1 MNSSAVKKQGKGDS
15 LIWFTGSAVTLT
27 LLMTITLVVVILVNG
42 LGYFWP
48 HRLSQAELKDGS
60 FILGVIQK
68 HETVIEGSNTHE
80 RVNLKIGN
88 RDLNGLD
95 FKWFDKKEI
104 VGWEEPEEG
113 VVVERMEYGNFYGS
127 YKGLRLVNMEA
138 TGAGWAQFKT
148 ALALTRNMLKQ
159 QEEIEHQMSALNYQ
173 LEKLR
178 IEKIKIE
185 YQARKKKGPGA
196 KPEGPAAN
204 RIAAIEFQR
213 DTIRAAFEAQQV
225 ELMAFLAQLAENES
239 VFHDIHGTE
248 KVIPLKDIVRAY
260 QPNAMSLPAKL
271 GHYLLK
277 IKELILENP
286 RESNTEGG
294 LFPTIFGTIMMVIL
308 MSLFCMPMGI
318 VAAVYLREYAKQ
330 GFTVRLVRIAVNNL
344 AGVPSIVYGIFGLG
358 FFIYGLGGA
367 LDDAFFPHLAELHQP
382 KMKTGGILW
391 ASVTLALLTVP
402 VVIVATEEALSS
414 IPRGMR
420 EGSLAMGATKWQ
432 TIRKVLL
439 PMASPGILTGLILS
453 MARAAGEVAPLM
465 ITGVVKLAP
474 SLPVDGQFPFIHL
487 DRKFMHLGF
496 HIYDVGFQSP
506 NVEAAMP
513 MVYVTTMLL
522 LLIVLLLNITAI
534 RVRNKMRKQYTMG
547 AF

>member
-225 ELMAFLAQLAENES
+225 ILMAFLAQLAENES